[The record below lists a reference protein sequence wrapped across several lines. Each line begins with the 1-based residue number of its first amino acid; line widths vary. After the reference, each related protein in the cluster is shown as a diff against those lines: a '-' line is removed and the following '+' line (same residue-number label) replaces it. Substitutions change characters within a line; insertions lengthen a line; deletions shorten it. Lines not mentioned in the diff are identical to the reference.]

1 MSIVSLDECLEFL
14 GIETT
19 CFIIT
24 PSNNTLNVTS
34 SSGGP
39 VDINLSDGNY
49 DGNGLATE
57 IQTKMN
63 ANLTLTGTGVIT
75 FLVSYSPTTRKFSI
89 GSGTGKT
96 IAYNHTLSDAGL
108 TVGFTASKTA
118 TQTITSD
125 IETGDPSQV
134 VSTIKDAAEEIVSK
148 YCGRTFEET
157 SYSKSKH
164 DGNGSPILNID
175 NFPVTAID
183 RVTIGEIDVVSVR
196 NTNTYSYASVSV
208 LPTGLRLVLD
218 GVADTSITFASNTTL
233 NAVVSAINLLG
244 NGWEA
249 KLNSSIYVAVKSTEL
264 IEAYG
269 LNAIDNNWCYL
280 KKPDSPISDFD
291 TYLDRGQLVKY
302 SGWPSGTGNIY
313 IDYTAGYS
321 SANMPSDLKLA
332 VKILVQFLYNKRDDD
347 SFGLK
352 EYRAHNIWAT
362 FDKEESLP
370 KEVMRILF
378 KYRKVKV

>member
-1 MSIVSLDECLEFL
+1 MAITTLDEVLEFL
-14 GIETT
+14 GIETSY
-19 CFIIT
+19 FIIT

-39 VDINLSDGNY
+39 VDINLADGNY
-49 DGNGLATE
+49 NGTGLATE

-63 ANLTLTGTGVIT
+63 ANLTLTGTGTIIFAVT
-75 FLVSYSPTTRKFSI
+75 YSPGTMKFSI
-89 GSGTGKT
+89 NAGTGKT
-96 IAYNHTLSDAGL
+96 IAYNHALSDAGL

-134 VSTIKDAAEEIVSK
+134 VSSIKDAAEQIASE

-157 SYSKSKH
+157 SYRKEKY

-183 RVTIGEIDVVSVR
+183 RVAIGEIDVISVK

-208 LPTGLRLVLD
+208 LPTGLRLVFD
-218 GVADTSITFASNTTL
+218 GVADATVTFTSNTTL
-233 NAVVSAINLLG
+233 NAIVAAINLLG

-249 KLNSSIYVAVKSTEL
+249 KLNSSIYGAVKSTEL
-264 IEAYG
+264 IETYG
-269 LNAIDNNWCYL
+269 LSAIDNNWCYL
-280 KKPDSPISDFD
+280 KKPDNPISDFD
-291 TYLDRGQLVKY
+291 TYLDRGQLIKY
-302 SGWPSGTGNIY
+302 SGWPCGAGNIY
-313 IDYTAGYS
+313 IDYTAGFTS
-321 SANMPSDLKLA
+321 VNMPSDLKLA
-332 VKILVQFLYNKRDDD
+332 VKILAQFFYNKRDDD

-352 EYRAHNIWAT
+352 EYRAHNIWAS

-370 KEVMRILF
+370 KEVIRILF